1 MTTKAELAARLTAIN
16 INLPEN
22 WAKLSLAR
30 ATAFVENSEAPA
42 KPKRKTL
49 AQGIGAIAGAVVGG
63 VMASF
68 NQHVPE
74 PEIKAGKIRMDL
86 PELDGMKGYDESS
99 RLKATGQTKAAT
111 MPKDPKWKRQGSD
124 RLRPGQWYP
133 GRAKPV
139 DLATASRQ
147 VKRALLRREDKMP
160 IGANQ
165 SLWHKAQ
172 GFGAIGGRI

>member
-16 INLPEN
+16 VNLPEN

-30 ATAFVENSEAPA
+30 ATAFVENSQAPA
-42 KPKRKTL
+42 KPKRMSL
-49 AQGIGAIAGAVVGG
+49 AKSEGAIAGAVLGA
-63 VMASF
+63 ASASL
-68 NQHVPE
+68 
-74 PEIKAGKIRMDL
+74 AGAIFPM
-86 PELDGMKGYDESS
+86 PELDGM
-99 RLKATGQTKAAT
+99 KATGQTKAAT
-111 MPKDPKWKRQGSD
+111 MPKDPKWGRQGSD

-139 DLATASRQ
+139 DLETASRQ

-160 IGANQ
+160 LGANQ

>member
-1 MTTKAELAARLTAIN
+1 MTTKAELAERLTAIG
-16 INLPEN
+16 ITLPEN
-22 WAKLSLAR
+22 WGKLSLAR

-49 AQGIGAIAGAVVGG
+49 AQSIGAIAGAVLGAASASLAG
-63 VMASF
+63 VI
-68 NQHVPE
+68 VP
-74 PEIKAGKIRMDL
+74 M

-99 RLKATGQTKAAT
+99 RLKASGQTKAAT

-133 GRAKPV
+133 ARVKPV

-160 IGANQ
+160 VGANQ

-172 GFGAIGGRI
+172 GFGAIGGRV